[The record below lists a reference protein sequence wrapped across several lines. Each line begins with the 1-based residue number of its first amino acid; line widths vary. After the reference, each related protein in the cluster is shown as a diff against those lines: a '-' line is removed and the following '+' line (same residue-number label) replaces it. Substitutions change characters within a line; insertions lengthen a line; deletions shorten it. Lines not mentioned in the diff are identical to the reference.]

1 MRLPAL
7 AGAALLAAVAAP
19 AGHPLA
25 AQPPLEARE
34 VRQLVTFRFLPGQLP
49 AALEIYR
56 AQVAPLYRE
65 TEAMRMVR
73 FLGEAESPEPLDLM
87 VVTHFADMAGMYRA
101 NRQLA
106 DRPPDGGPSIGL
118 LYRQLADLSL
128 GHSDQFVELV
138 SAPNVAPVPDRTLDV
153 LEFIRV
159 SPGSGPAFERQVL
172 TAIHAWEQEAP
183 VRELVV
189 RSETARFLVA
199 DSWDYLRAYAIRDL
213 ASWQAYVSARRR
225 NPAAFSIDRLV
236 EARKTM
242 ILRELA
248 DLRVR

>member
-1 MRLPAL
+1 M
-7 AGAALLAAVAAP
+7 
-19 AGHPLA
+19 
-25 AQPPLEARE
+25 
-34 VRQLVTFRFLPGQLP
+34 
-49 AALEIYR
+49 
-56 AQVAPLYRE
+56 
-65 TEAMRMVR
+65 
-73 FLGEAESPEPLDLM
+73 
-87 VVTHFADMAGMYRA
+87 
-101 NRQLA
+101 
-106 DRPPDGGPSIGL
+106 
-118 LYRQLADLSL
+118 
-128 GHSDQFVELV
+128 
-138 SAPNVAPVPDRTLDV
+138 
-153 LEFIRV
+153 
-159 SPGSGPAFERQVL
+159 L